1 MSEQTLTSDKGKN
14 LLRFLKDSATL
25 RRQRIPAYRTT
36 DKILWFLDI
45 PKDQSECRSPFH
57 SSDLAKTSEYWLEVH
72 KTKMPVRPPVPEIV
86 ADWVRPEDLEQPY
99 NEPELLPEITVIV
112 EKEVSDPDTSPE
124 HQRMITKKFSENR
137 RLQNHPNV
145 EDAWLEYL
153 VEQWEPWAKKM
164 QRWQEAH
171 KIYEDVDFMRRRL
184 EESEERYELVLA
196 VGLLCWRDSTG
207 TTIKRH
213 LLTAPAEIEFDAA
226 RGILTVVPAAT
237 FESFK
242 VEIDM
247 LEFQDQPMLDNSI
260 IQAKLED
267 LDIRA
272 WDSEKVGKILR
283 EIANRTKGDAQVD
296 EKCFNHREPIDEI
309 FRVYF
314 APALILRE
322 RRPTAFEELID
333 RFLQEAEKVKEGTL
347 RTTEPWERFL
357 AEGLSS
363 TRIRSVKVGDKN
375 ISEKVVG
382 RIYFPLPT
390 NEEQR
395 QIIYRLNGS
404 ACVVVKGPPGTGKSH
419 TIANLMS
426 HLLASG
432 ERILVTAQAP
442 KALTVLRGMLPVDLQ
457 ALCVTSL
464 GSSREDQRLLE
475 EGVRGILR
483 RQNEWQ
489 GPDGVQVEIDRLEKE
504 LEALEEELARTDCQI
519 RESREAETHKHRL
532 QGEYEGTAA
541 RIAQRIEQEQDT
553 FIWFPDILKD
563 QPPFPLKKEELYIL
577 AEMQSKL
584 TPEFEEE
591 LRLDTGD
598 FELPAPED
606 FVKLLEQLRETE
618 REAQQ
623 RLAKASSR
631 KREQLRVIKTDDD
644 LRRLSEAV
652 RKLEQYAVRAERVIG
667 TLSGEIFKDLLAGL
681 NDRWQGLKE
690 QINEVIREFDDFL
703 YAIGNS
709 QVSLSDGVDYSRLLT
724 DVERRLHHFEN
735 GGRRGFLLFKPR
747 IVRET
752 QYIEKICSIDGVSPN
767 DIEHLRKLVAYL
779 RLMRRVDDFRRLW
792 PGPLSKSNQTP
803 IQQAKMAK
811 ELSCELNQLLLGF
824 EEIESQIASCIP
836 VAVRADL
843 AQLEGRNGWLSAID
857 AEIAVREKEKAHER
871 LNVYLSQINLLNNCH
886 PLLNRL
892 SEAIKKRDPV
902 IWRQAW
908 EERESVRANKERL
921 AQYKKLL
928 EKLIGECPLLVK
940 KLRENQGNPEWKPRI
955 LELEKAW
962 FWASARGW
970 LEQVQDRDRYESL
983 VSKSH
988 RLRRKIEET
997 TERIAVLRAWKSFFE
1012 RLDEATIQN
1021 LKAWTKAV
1029 ARIGKGLGKYAY
1041 RHRRTARQ
1049 YLMECIPKIPAWIMP
1064 LHKLYE
1070 TIKAEPGLFDT
1081 VIIDE
1086 ASQAGLDALVL
1097 FLLAKR
1103 IIVVGD
1109 DKQNSPEAVGV
1120 REDDI
1125 ARLARQ
1131 HLTIFR
1137 FREEFRPDTSLFDH
1151 AERAFGNLIS
1161 LREHFRCVPEIIRFS
1176 NDLCYTDAPLIPLR
1190 QAPPDRL
1197 PPLRSTYVPEGQC
1210 EGQDQRI
1217 INRAEAEKLVE
1228 EIVKC
1233 IKDEAYEGKTIG
1245 AIVLQGH
1252 AQAQLIEKILSDK
1265 LEPRIVQ
1272 ERKLRC
1278 GIPST
1283 FQGDQRDVIF
1293 LSMVIAPNVQYRAL
1307 NRLPDQRRFNVAVSR
1322 ARDQV
1327 WLFHSVQQSELNP
1340 EDLRFRLLTF
1350 IQNPIQE
1357 KILKLEEERDRL
1369 ERACRRSPRQRGEQ
1383 PDPYESW
1390 FEVDVALE
1398 LLRQKY
1404 RIRPQYEV
1412 AGKRIDIVVEGTEN
1426 RLAIECDG
1434 EIWHGPEH
1442 YERDM
1447 ARQRQL
1453 ERAGWTFVR
1462 IRESEFYANRNK
1474 AIEEILMAC
1483 KDLGI
1488 QPADYSVVDM
1498 LQEDSTHDE
1507 KQIPVCEAVESK
1519 STTTGSIVTNDSSSL
1534 VSEQGPFSGYSPVL
1548 SFPDPRY
1555 ASLMSVRAALHRII
1569 EKDGPLT
1576 RASVYRL
1583 YVEGCPD
1590 LQKVGKTVR
1599 QSLNRALGA
1608 MLRSGD
1614 IIQEDELY
1622 NGTPE
1627 SQVLRIAGSPRVRE
1641 RPAGRRD
1648 LLEIPPSELMV
1659 VLERLDDAGSEN
1671 VLDDETIFRRLLEY
1685 YGFTRLT
1692 LVRRRYLAK
1701 ILKLYRSKQR
1711 NRG

>member
-1 MSEQTLTSDKGKN
+1 MGEQTLISHKGKS

-25 RRQRIPAYRTT
+25 RRQRVPAYRPT
-36 DKILWFLDI
+36 DKVLCFLDI

-57 SSDLAKTSEYWLEVH
+57 SSNLTEVSEYWLEVR
-72 KTKMPVRPPVPEIV
+72 KSKMPVRPPVPEIV

-99 NEPELLPEITVIV
+99 NEPELLTEITVIV
-112 EKEVSDPDTSPE
+112 EKEVPGPDTSTE
-124 HQRMITKKFSENR
+124 HQRRTTEKSSEIR
-137 RLQNHPNV
+137 RLQDHPDV
-145 EDAWLEYL
+145 EEAWLEYL
-153 VEQWEPWAKKM
+153 VEQWDPWAKKM
-164 QRWQEAH
+164 KRWQEAH
-171 KIYEDVDFMRRRL
+171 KIYEVVDFMRRRL

-226 RGILTVVPAAT
+226 QGILTVVPAAT

-242 VEIDM
+242 VELDM
-247 LEFQDQPMLDNSI
+247 LEFQDQPRLDNSTI
-260 IQAKLED
+260 KAKLED
-267 LDIRA
+267 LDINA
-272 WDSEKVGKILR
+272 WDPEKVGEILR
-283 EIANRTKGDAQVD
+283 EVANRAKGNAQVD
-296 EKCFNHREPIDEI
+296 EKCFDHAQPIDEI

-322 RRPTAFEELID
+322 RRPTAFEEMVSRL
-333 RFLQEAEKVKEGTL
+333 LQEAEESNEETPK
-347 RTTEPWERFL
+347 TTTPWERFL
-357 AEGLSS
+357 AEGLSNPG
-363 TRIRSVKVGDKN
+363 TRSVGASDDN
-375 ISEKVVG
+375 IGEQMVG

-395 QIIYRLNGS
+395 QIIYRLNES

-432 ERILVTAQAP
+432 ERILITAQAP

-457 ALCVTSL
+457 DLCVTSL

-483 RQNEWQ
+483 RQNEWL
-489 GPDGVQVEIDRLEKE
+489 GSGEVQSRINRLEKE
-504 LEALEEELARTDCQI
+504 LQAFEEDLSKTERQI
-519 RESREAETHKHRL
+519 IESREAETHKHHL
-532 QGEYEGTAA
+532 QGGYEGTAA
-541 RIAQRIEQEQDT
+541 KIAQRIEQEQDT
-553 FIWFPDILKD
+553 FGWFPDILKD
-563 QPPFPLKKEELYIL
+563 QPLFPLKKEDLYIL
-577 AEMQSKL
+577 AEVHAKL
-584 TPEFEEE
+584 NLELEKE
-591 LRLDTGD
+591 LRLNIGD
-598 FELPAPED
+598 FELPTPD
-606 FVKLLEQLRETE
+606 VFVKLLKRIEETE

-623 RLAKASSR
+623 RLAIADSW
-631 KREQLRVIKTDDD
+631 KREQLRVIKNYDD
-644 LRRLSEAV
+644 LKRLAEAI
-652 RKLEQYAVRAERVIG
+652 RDLEQYSVRAERVIG
-667 TLSGEIFKDLLAGL
+667 TLSGDILKDLLAGL
-681 NDRWQGLKE
+681 SDRWHNLKE
-690 QINEVIREFDDFL
+690 QIDEVIRELDDFL

-709 QVSLSDGVDYSRLLT
+709 QVSLPDGVDYSRLLA
-724 DVERRLHHFEN
+724 DAERRLQHFEN
-735 GGRRGFLLFKPR
+735 GGRRGFFLFKPR

-752 QYIEKICSIDGVSPN
+752 QYIEKMCSISPY

-779 RLMRRVDDFRRLW
+779 NLMRRVDDFKRLW
-792 PGPLSKSNQTP
+792 PRPLSKSNQTL

-811 ELSCELNQLLLGF
+811 ELSYELNQLLLGF
-824 EEIESQIASCIP
+824 DKIGSQIAFCIP
-836 VAVRADL
+836 VAIRADL

-871 LNVYLSQINLLNNCH
+871 LNVYLSQISLLNNCH
-886 PLLNRL
+886 PSLNRL

-928 EKLIGECPLLVK
+928 EKLCRECPLLIR

-962 FWASARGW
+962 FWASTRGW
-970 LEQVQDRDRYESL
+970 LKQVRDQDRYESL

-988 RLRRKIEET
+988 RLRRKVEET
-997 TERIAVLRAWKSFFE
+997 TKKIAVLRAWKSFFE

-1029 ARIGKGLGKYAY
+1029 VRIGKGLGKHAY

-1081 VIIDE
+1081 IIIDE
-1086 ASQAGLDALVL
+1086 ASQAGLDAIVL

-1109 DKQNSPEAVGV
+1109 DKQNTPEAVGV

-1131 HLTIFR
+1131 HLTTFR
-1137 FREEFRPDTSLFDH
+1137 FRDEFRPDTSLFDH

-1197 PPLRSTYVPEGQC
+1197 PPLRSIYVSGGQC
-1210 EGQDQRI
+1210 EGQGQRI
-1217 INRAEAEKLVE
+1217 INRAEAERLVE
-1228 EIVKC
+1228 EIIKC
-1233 IKDEAYEGKTIG
+1233 INDEAYKDKTMG
-1245 AIVLQGH
+1245 VIVLQGH

-1265 LEPRIVQ
+1265 LEPRIIQ

-1327 WLFHSVQQSELNP
+1327 WLFHSVQLYELSP
-1340 EDLRFRLLTF
+1340 EDLRFRLLKF

-1369 ERACRRSPRQRGEQ
+1369 ERACRSTPRQRGAQ

-1398 LLRQKY
+1398 LLRRKY
-1404 RIRPQYEV
+1404 QIHPQYEV

-1434 EIWHGPEH
+1434 EVWHGPEH
-1442 YERDM
+1442 YEKDM

-1462 IRESEFYANRNK
+1462 VRESEFYADRNK
-1474 AIEEILMAC
+1474 ALEKILMAC

-1488 QPADYSVVDM
+1488 RPADYDEANM
-1498 LQEDSTHDE
+1498 L
-1507 KQIPVCEAVESK
+1507 
-1519 STTTGSIVTNDSSSL
+1519 
-1534 VSEQGPFSGYSPVL
+1534 
-1548 SFPDPRY
+1548 
-1555 ASLMSVRAALHRII
+1555 
-1569 EKDGPLT
+1569 
-1576 RASVYRL
+1576 
-1583 YVEGCPD
+1583 
-1590 LQKVGKTVR
+1590 
-1599 QSLNRALGA
+1599 
-1608 MLRSGD
+1608 
-1614 IIQEDELY
+1614 
-1622 NGTPE
+1622 
-1627 SQVLRIAGSPRVRE
+1627 
-1641 RPAGRRD
+1641 
-1648 LLEIPPSELMV
+1648 
-1659 VLERLDDAGSEN
+1659 
-1671 VLDDETIFRRLLEY
+1671 
-1685 YGFTRLT
+1685 
-1692 LVRRRYLAK
+1692 
-1701 ILKLYRSKQR
+1701 
-1711 NRG
+1711 